1 MGQAEATQERT
12 VEVSSL
18 ELFFDL
24 VFVFTLTQLTT
35 LLTDEPDVAG
45 LAKVVVL
52 LAVIWWMY
60 DAYTY
65 LTNALAGDAVRHRLL
80 LIGGMGGFLIMALA
94 IPTTFEGGGVALGA
108 GYLAVIALHGGLF
121 IRATSAAEADVMRGV
136 LPFNLVAGLLV
147 LGGGIAGGDAQWILF
162 AAAAVLVWASPFFYS
177 VEGLRLFAGHFVE
190 RHNLVVIV
198 ALGESIV
205 VLGVGAAGAE
215 VDGELA
221 LIALLS
227 LALSASLWWTY
238 FGDEKPIVQALAS
251 APDAVRPRLGLKFS
265 YYHGFMLL
273 GVILVAAGLK
283 KAIEHPLDPLESFM
297 AVLFAAGVT
306 LFVASDSALLR
317 VLRIPGSP
325 AQVAASVAA
334 LATIPLGLEVSA
346 AAQVAALAAIV
357 ALSAVAGA
365 PRAAPARRR
374 GPA

>member
-1 MGQAEATQERT
+1 M
-12 VEVSSL
+12 
-18 ELFFDL
+18 
-24 VFVFTLTQLTT
+24 
-35 LLTDEPDVAG
+35 
-45 LAKVVVL
+45 
-52 LAVIWWMY
+52 
-60 DAYTY
+60 
-65 LTNALAGDAVRHRLL
+65 
-80 LIGGMGGFLIMALA
+80 
-94 IPTTFEGGGVALGA
+94 
-108 GYLAVIALHGGLF
+108 
-121 IRATSAAEADVMRGV
+121 
-136 LPFNLVAGLLV
+136 
-147 LGGGIAGGDAQWILF
+147 
-162 AAAAVLVWASPFFYS
+162 
-177 VEGLRLFAGHFVE
+177 
-190 RHNLVVIV
+190 IV

-238 FGDEKPIVQALAS
+238 FGEEKPIVHALAS

-283 KAIEHPLDPLESFM
+283 KAIEHPLDPLEGFM
-297 AVLFAAGVT
+297 AVLFAAGAA

-357 ALSAVAGA
+357 TAGGVAA
-365 PRAAPARRR
+365 SKDARR
-374 GPA
+374 